1 MSFLKTKRA
10 YGKNMSTTFLAAGTF
25 GVGTSFRRQRGG
37 PERALIDWFL
47 GSSPVRVPSGCR
59 MTIFQEPRL
68 ESGFPDLVIVFWRE
82 RRTWEWNPARAK
94 LKSED
99 IRLLHFLH
107 HNGPAIVP
115 FLARFFDRSVAA
127 QLDRLEEAKV
137 AFFRSGTWRVRPL
150 NKIFAVQQI
159 IAIEAKIDDL
169 RGGLH
174 QAVLNTWFASN
185 SYLLT
190 PHVPRSE
197 DFLGRASALG
207 VGLWSRKRGIVQ
219 EPIAGI
225 VPRSYASWLFN
236 EWVWKAELS
245 SRQVQVHSEHR
256 HSLASSAVC

>member
-1 MSFLKTKRA
+1 MSVTL
-10 YGKNMSTTFLAAGTF
+10 LAAGAL

-47 GSSPVRVPSGCR
+47 GDIPVRIPSGCR

-68 ESGFPDLVIVFWRE
+68 ESGFPDLVMVFWRE
-82 RRTWEWNPARAK
+82 RPTWEWNRARSK
-94 LKSED
+94 LTSKD
-99 IRLLHFLH
+99 IRLLHYLY
-107 HNGPAIVP
+107 HNGPAALP
-115 FLARFFDRSVAA
+115 FLERFFDRSVAT
-127 QLDRLEEAKV
+127 QLGRLEEAQV
-137 AFFRSGTWRVRPL
+137 ALYRSGTWRVRPL

-174 QAVLNTWFASN
+174 QAVLNTWFAST

-197 DFLGRASALG
+197 EFLDKASALG
-207 VGLWSRKRGIVQ
+207 VGLWSRKLGITHQPRPGV
-219 EPIAGI
+219 

-245 SRQVQVHSEHR
+245 SGHVQVQSEHR
-256 HSLASSAVC
+256 HKLALSAVC